1 MSEKL
6 MRRSLLLG
14 VCLLCLLLVPASVLA
29 RQFDVVKLEKSVVR
43 VITNNGTGTGFVINK
58 DGYVLTNHHVIEGAS
73 RFVVMSSYLAQPV
86 EAEVVFFDRQIDVAL
101 LRTRG
106 LNLPPVTLTTVT
118 PEKSDQVFAFGF
130 PGLADYGSWEEIEG
144 IALDVTIT
152 DGVLSRIF
160 DQPWAGNSTVITIL
174 QHNAQI
180 NPGNSGGPLFDL
192 CGRVI
197 GINTQQGVG
206 GQGIFWASH
215 IKEAMGL
222 LKQKNIRFKVTSKP
236 CKEVTPA
243 APPPPPAPAPKVIV
257 PPQSRYTP
265 WLVAL
270 SILVATA
277 ALLLALRKPRE
288 RIVEVTKRYAS
299 GITRRITGA
308 RKDTQSEGGAT
319 VRAGAGGKSQEKKA
333 GRTGLLLSGF
343 TSGGKPIR
351 VEITDQQLAGLGFSL
366 GRHPNLVD
374 FVIADDSLSRRH
386 LRISGGHGRYYV
398 EDLNSSNGVL
408 INGKPAKPFARVEI
422 VPGDRLTLGDVE
434 IDVSR
439 I

>member
-1 MSEKL
+1 MSEKR
-6 MRRSLLLG
+6 MQHSLILR
-14 VCLLCLLLVPASVLA
+14 VCLLGLLLVSTGAAA

-43 VITNNGTGTGFVINK
+43 VVANNGTGTGFVINK
-58 DGYVLTNHHVIEGAS
+58 DGYVLTNQHVVEGAS
-73 RFVVMSSYLAQPV
+73 RLFVISSYLAQPI

-101 LRTRG
+101 LRVRG
-106 LNLPPVTLTTVT
+106 LKLPPVTLTTVT

-180 NPGNSGGPLFDL
+180 NPGNSGGPLIDL

-215 IKEAMGL
+215 IKEA
-222 LKQKNIRFKVTSKP
+222 I
-236 CKEVTPA
+236 
-243 APPPPPAPAPKVIV
+243 PAPKVIV

-288 RIVEVTKRYAS
+288 RIVEVTKRYAG
-299 GITRRITGA
+299 GITRRITGKGRQDRA
-308 RKDTQSEGGAT
+308 SAFRFYQRGQTDTG
-319 VRAGAGGKSQEKKA
+319 
-333 GRTGLLLSGF
+333 
-343 TSGGKPIR
+343 
-351 VEITDQQLAGLGFSL
+351 
-366 GRHPNLVD
+366 
-374 FVIADDSLSRRH
+374 
-386 LRISGGHGRYYV
+386 
-398 EDLNSSNGVL
+398 
-408 INGKPAKPFARVEI
+408 
-422 VPGDRLTLGDVE
+422 
-434 IDVSR
+434 
-439 I
+439 